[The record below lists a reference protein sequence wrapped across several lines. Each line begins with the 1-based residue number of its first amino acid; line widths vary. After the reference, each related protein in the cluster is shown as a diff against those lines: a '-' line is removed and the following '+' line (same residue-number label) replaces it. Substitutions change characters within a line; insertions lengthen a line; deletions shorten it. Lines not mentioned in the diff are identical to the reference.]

1 MVTSVNARCHIYTR
15 LIGPLLIT
23 PQLSGVI
30 KPSRPRLVP
39 RFYESLAELL
49 VSQFM
54 EFGTTS
60 DFKAVSCPSRLVAL
74 IRVQTATPLFCCCDS
89 TRHPGCILET
99 LESNIEL
106 CSSFW
111 CSGQKDIQMKPSDP
125 KSVKNHYPVHGASGG
140 VGSKASGRV
149 WHHGRHDLGRLEP
162 DVTRTR
168 GRSWGGHPTENRRTR
183 CDNDF
188 LITT

>member
-1 MVTSVNARCHIYTR
+1 MWGTTGYSKFLKDFLVHKLQGYLHFGGTCTGKTLYRGNGSTASTAKNMVAPMVTSVNARCHIYTR

-89 TRHPGCILET
+89 TRHPGCIL
-99 LESNIEL
+99 
-106 CSSFW
+106 
-111 CSGQKDIQMKPSDP
+111 
-125 KSVKNHYPVHGASGG
+125 
-140 VGSKASGRV
+140 
-149 WHHGRHDLGRLEP
+149 
-162 DVTRTR
+162 
-168 GRSWGGHPTENRRTR
+168 
-183 CDNDF
+183 
-188 LITT
+188 